1 VAEEE
6 ELLELLA
13 AGVEAA
19 AWVEELEGVGV
30 EDEDVW
36 MNSAGATEGVGVGV
50 AVDEGVGVDEGVAL
64 LLELW
69 QASGGATPAAHRR
82 VPSAIPLQTSSALM
96 R

>member
-1 VAEEE
+1 MAEEE

-13 AGVEAA
+13 AGVEEA
-19 AWVEELEGVGV
+19 AWVEELVGV
-30 EDEDVW
+30 EVADEEVW
-36 MNSAGATEGVGVGV
+36 RNSAGATEGVGVGV
-50 AVDEGVGVDEGVAL
+50 GVGVDEGVAL

-69 QASGGATPAAHRR
+69 QAPGGATPAAHKR

>member
-1 VAEEE
+1 MAEEE

-13 AGVEAA
+13 AGVEAT
-19 AWVEELEGVGV
+19 AWVDELEDV
-30 EDEDVW
+30 EVADEEVW
-36 MNSAGATEGVGVGV
+36 RNSAGATEGVGVGV
-50 AVDEGVGVDEGVAL
+50 GVEVGVDEGVAL

-69 QASGGATPAAHRR
+69 QAPGGATPAAHKR